1 MMSNRLVVSVGSLI
15 KALYIK
21 EKGCFMV
28 LYLYRFECFLLQ
40 HMIP

>member
-21 EKGCFMV
+21 EKGCLMDHSIDRVSFIGV
-28 LYLYRFECFLLQ
+28 LSDS
-40 HMIP
+40 